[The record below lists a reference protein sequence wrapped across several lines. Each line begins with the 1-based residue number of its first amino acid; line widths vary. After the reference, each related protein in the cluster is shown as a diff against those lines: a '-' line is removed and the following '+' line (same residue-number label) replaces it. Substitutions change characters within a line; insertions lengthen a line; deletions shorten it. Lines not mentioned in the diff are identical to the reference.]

1 MVLSRGLVI
10 SLGVS
15 ALGCTLLFLYFR
27 NKISAVER
35 KVDVMMDIIQNHQQE
50 EVSQTMS
57 FNQVSSNQ
65 QSQNFNQEDDTQ
77 QTGAWAAEENQ
88 PERNLIDVSDD
99 EEDDGD
105 DSEEVSDTD
114 EDISDD
120 EEEQPK
126 LSLDKTEDMTLER
139 ALEYIGP
146 GEMLEVTPQS
156 IRLRKINSKKTLKK

>member
-50 EVSQTMS
+50 VSQTMS

-65 QSQNFNQEDDTQ
+65 VGCRGT
-77 QTGAWAAEENQ
+77 
-88 PERNLIDVSDD
+88 
-99 EEDDGD
+99 
-105 DSEEVSDTD
+105 
-114 EDISDD
+114 
-120 EEEQPK
+120 
-126 LSLDKTEDMTLER
+126 
-139 ALEYIGP
+139 
-146 GEMLEVTPQS
+146 
-156 IRLRKINSKKTLKK
+156 